1 MSKTIKI
8 PKVPKNK
15 YLIGLYDN
23 IITTPLNYMLSTSK
37 FVAKIKSEEAFYLG
51 RNTVSDNLCILSEKS
66 KIFNKEEYN
75 PEQIDLHVYIVDKVV
90 FQYLLAY
97 YDCKCNVFGDD
108 FSELATTTTSLGDVL
123 IIKYINSFYVKN
135 I

>member
-1 MSKTIKI
+1 MSKPIKI

-66 KIFNKEEYN
+66 AIFNKEEYN

-97 YDCKCNVFGDD
+97 YDCRLNFGNY
-108 FSELATTTTSLGDVL
+108 FSELATTKTSLGDVL
-123 IIKYINSFYVKN
+123 IIKYINSSYIKN